1 MAWDFADIGGGINSL
16 ISGITGNGDD
26 TPPKTGSDVPAR
38 EVTSVNQAPQPQVT
52 PAPALSS
59 DTQKY
64 LMIGGM
70 GLFGVVALL
79 LILKK

>member
-1 MAWDFADIGGGINSL
+1 MAWDFADIGAGVNNF

-26 TPPKTGSDVPAR
+26 TPPAPGSDVPAK
-38 EVTSVNQAPQPQVT
+38 EVTSVNQAPQVT